1 VPHVVVAGGRAA
13 SEDDGVLIHVGT
25 VDDAVARPTILG
37 EDHVAACPLGKL
49 DKMLR
54 SSGDITYKRVRPPRV
69 RAIEDVGVH
78 QSLSMEE
85 DDHPDRSR
93 LACAHEVLR
102 PPHVARGREYM
113 VTQMG

>member
-1 VPHVVVAGGRAA
+1 MLSSQEEEPLLRMMECRSIWA
-13 SEDDGVLIHVGT
+13 LWMMLL
-25 VDDAVARPTILG
+25 LG
-37 EDHVAACPLGKL
+37 PPSSGKTTSLLALVRKL

-54 SSGDITYKRVRPPRV
+54 SSDDITYKRVRPPRV

-85 DDHPDRSR
+85 DDHPDRSQ
-93 LACAHEVLR
+93 LACAHEVLH